1 LINLKPKLLLDYQ
14 NVIVGLTGV
23 KLLDERQCS
32 LCLSEFISGLACSY
46 LGYTMASRATA
57 GNMIAEVSN
66 KLLSLA

>member
-1 LINLKPKLLLDYQ
+1 LLDYQ
-14 NVIVGLTGV
+14 NVIVGFTGV

-32 LCLSEFISGLACSY
+32 LCLSWFISGLACSY
-46 LGYTMASRATA
+46 LGYTMAGRAAA